1 MKLTLKKALSL
12 LVAAA
17 MLLSLAACADKTAGT
32 AAPAASTDTSAS
44 AGINR
49 DAVAVRVGDRDIT
62 AGEIADMYTQ
72 YVSMYQAYGMAAP
85 TADEDIKSVQDTVVS
100 TLVDYDIL
108 LYQASKLGYDSLTA
122 EQEAELQESLSTEI
136 ESMIEYYSQDA

>member
-85 TADEDIKSVQDTVVS
+85 TADRITAKQSSRNASLVS
-100 TLVDYDIL
+100 GAERGQTR
-108 LYQASKLGYDSLTA
+108 SHRLT
-122 EQEAELQESLSTEI
+122 
-136 ESMIEYYSQDA
+136 

>member
-85 TADEDIKSVQDTVVS
+85 TASARWRRLSIASVPS
-100 TLVDYDIL
+100 
-108 LYQASKLGYDSLTA
+108 G
-122 EQEAELQESLSTEI
+122 LSWIT
-136 ESMIEYYSQDA
+136 SQSGANMEPGLPG